1 MVALCTGFQGC
12 HSVIRLMPG
21 RRRASQS
28 RQGGTSKAVKWAL
41 NAVELVWEIPLLMG
55 LKAVRS
61 RL

>member
-1 MVALCTGFQGC
+1 
-12 HSVIRLMPG
+12 MPG

-41 NAVELVWEIPLLMG
+41 NAIELVWEIPLLMG